1 MSRTGEN
8 IYKRKDGRWEGCY
21 IKERVDG
28 KAKYGAVYA
37 GSYREVKQKLDKIK
51 HELGRGRQAAGGRE
65 AVGYR
70 KGMAFRSG
78 SHAEKIFR
86 QQI

>member
-1 MSRTGEN
+1 MPRTGEN

-51 HELGRGRQAAGGRE
+51 HELGRGRQAAGG
-65 AVGYR
+65 A
-70 KGMAFRSG
+70 G
-78 SHAEKIFR
+78 SCRISERNGFPKR
-86 QQI
+86 PSR